1 TEDDLVAA
9 SFTSKTGE
17 KTAWEEKEASEQRVR
32 SKTSSQQRVFSP
44 VPKLHR
50 STTKKDFE
58 GDPWSL
64 DDGSGKKPGLMK
76 SFTLAALNEDG
87 EGAAASSLRGAK
99 TKGWSRFGRGAHK
112 ISPSSCAEGDEG

>member
-1 TEDDLVAA
+1 MVGGHDGQPVFPENFDSNHAAFGVIRDLLRSELARLRSEITEDLRQAFPKGTEDDLVAA

-50 STTKKDFE
+50 STTKRDFE

-64 DDGSGKKPGLMK
+64 DDGSGK
-76 SFTLAALNEDG
+76 
-87 EGAAASSLRGAK
+87 
-99 TKGWSRFGRGAHK
+99 
-112 ISPSSCAEGDEG
+112 